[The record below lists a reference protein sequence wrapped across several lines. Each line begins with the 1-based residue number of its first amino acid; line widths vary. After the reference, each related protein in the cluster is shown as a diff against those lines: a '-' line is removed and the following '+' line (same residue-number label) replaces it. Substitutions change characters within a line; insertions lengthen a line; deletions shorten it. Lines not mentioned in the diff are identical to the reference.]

1 MNSYFEQSGFYGGH
15 HHHQSSSAHHHDQ
28 NAVAA
33 AYRFPIGLGMSPYA
47 SSQHHH
53 HHGLSQSRAPQDSPY
68 DASVAAAACKLY
80 GSSGGGGGGGGVGGG
95 GGGGGGGGSGG
106 GGGDQ
111 SSAAAV
117 AAAGLNYTKT
127 EPCVGKS
134 DAAAA
139 AHQNGYASSPKD
151 VVWPGNAASA
161 AANGSLLRPNVCTP
175 ESRVGYGS
183 GNSVSGLDGAGAS
196 PNSARNSAG
205 SLSASWNTCTGINN
219 NGHQQQALQL
229 NQQQNNHTFYPWMAI
244 AGANGL
250 RRRGRQTYTRYQ
262 TLELEKEFHTNHYLT
277 RRRRIEMAHALCL
290 TERQIKIW
298 FQNRRMKLKK
308 EIQAIKELNEQEKQ
322 AQAQKAAVLAA
333 AQAAGDR

>member
-15 HHHQSSSAHHHDQ
+15 HHHQTSSAHHHDQ

-80 GSSGGGGGGGGVGGG
+80 GSGGGGGGGTGGG
-95 GGGGGGGGSGG
+95 GGGGGGTGG

-117 AAAGLNYTKT
+117 AAATAAGLNYTKT
-127 EPCVGKS
+127 EPCVGGGGKS
-134 DAAAA
+134 DASAAA
-139 AHQNGYASSPKD
+139 AHQNGYTSSPKD

-205 SLSASWNTCTGINN
+205 SLSASWNTCAGINN

-244 AGANGL
+244 AGQSLG
-250 RRRGRQTYTRYQ
+250 TD
-262 TLELEKEFHTNHYLT
+262 TNKSIFFIIIIYHFL
-277 RRRRIEMAHALCL
+277 AL
-290 TERQIKIW
+290 
-298 FQNRRMKLKK
+298 FQNNCMRKQNFFVFLWP
-308 EIQAIKELNEQEKQ
+308 IFYIKVIFMAMYL
-322 AQAQKAAVLAA
+322 
-333 AQAAGDR
+333 